1 MKKQFQW
8 FKLVSVAVLA
18 LAIGGCE
25 TVQTTQPGAVGVT
38 RTQSMA
44 VSAQQMNQSSEQ
56 SYRKLLQEA
65 AKKNT
70 LNQDA
75 AMLTRVR
82 GIASKLI
89 AQTSVFRS
97 DASQWRW
104 EVNVFQSDNVNAFCM
119 AGGKIG
125 FYSGLINK
133 LQLTDG
139 EIAAVMGHEI
149 AHALRE
155 HVREQVSLQYAS
167 QLPGVI
173 LSVVTGSQ
181 IMSQLGDMVSNV
193 TLSLPRSRLAES
205 EADEIGVELAA
216 RAGFDPMATVTLWQK
231 MGRLGGSRP
240 PEFMSTHPSPEN
252 RQQELSRVASAVMP
266 LYQQAVKR

>member
-1 MKKQFQW
+1 
-8 FKLVSVAVLA
+8 
-18 LAIGGCE
+18 
-25 TVQTTQPGAVGVT
+25 
-38 RTQSMA
+38 
-44 VSAQQMNQSSEQ
+44 
-56 SYRKLLQEA
+56 
-65 AKKNT
+65 
-70 LNQDA
+70 
-75 AMLTRVR
+75 
-82 GIASKLI
+82 
-89 AQTSVFRS
+89 
-97 DASQWRW
+97 
-104 EVNVFQSDNVNAFCM
+104 
-119 AGGKIG
+119 
-125 FYSGLINK
+125 
-133 LQLTDG
+133 LTDG

-193 TLSLPRSRLAES
+193 TLSLPRSRMAES

-266 LYQQAVKR
+266 LYQQAIKR

>member
-1 MKKQFQW
+1 
-8 FKLVSVAVLA
+8 
-18 LAIGGCE
+18 
-25 TVQTTQPGAVGVT
+25 
-38 RTQSMA
+38 
-44 VSAQQMNQSSEQ
+44 
-56 SYRKLLQEA
+56 
-65 AKKNT
+65 
-70 LNQDA
+70 
-75 AMLTRVR
+75 
-82 GIASKLI
+82 
-89 AQTSVFRS
+89 
-97 DASQWRW
+97 
-104 EVNVFQSDNVNAFCM
+104 
-119 AGGKIG
+119 
-125 FYSGLINK
+125 
-133 LQLTDG
+133 LTDG

-216 RAGFDPMATVTLWQK
+216 RAGFDPMAAVTLWQK

-252 RQQELSRVASAVMP
+252 RQQELSRVANAVMP